1 MLYINMMML
10 KIVGQ
15 GPEMLQKLYLKTF
28 SDLFNQCRLTFNI
41 EMYQTIK

>member
-1 MLYINMMML
+1 MLYIN
-10 KIVGQ
+10 IEGQ
-15 GPEMLQKLYLKTF
+15 GPEVLQKLYLKTF